1 MNKSLYTN
9 IAFISYKHEDEAWA
23 KWLQKKLQYYKLPV
37 DICKKHP
44 NLEFSECPRH
54 VFKDT
59 TDLSGGVLAK
69 AIKAGLDSSKFLIVI
84 CSPRAAK
91 SEWVC
96 KEVQEFIDS
105 GREEYIIPF
114 IIEGEPHA
122 KNKENEC
129 FPSTLKSLAGE
140 RELLGINVNENGREA
155 ASVKVAARMFGLSY
169 DSLWQRFKREE
180 KKKRRNIIAT
190 FITAIIILLS
200 IIAYGIWA
208 NRRITE
214 ERDKANIANNQLFAA
229 NKRITKQ
236 KGKLQEAN
244 DSILKQKSA
253 LQQAFN
259 NLAKTEHALTQSNND
274 LKEKNYQLKIER
286 DNVLK
291 ANWGMQEN
299 QARAV
304 SEKAKE
310 LISNG
315 NVLKGA
321 YLSLSVLPKD
331 RNSTIRPFVIN
342 AEQALRSA
350 YDSLVYGKKSFA
362 LLEQNGQVLHTS
374 FSEDS
379 KYILTTSNDGK
390 IRIWETCTGQET
402 NFISPYFGQSILSAY
417 FVGSDKII
425 SFLYDGSVYLINIKT
440 GIKKHINISGTNP
453 VFSNNKKKFALSQNK
468 DNIIKIFNTDT
479 WETIDKIQANT
490 LTFSPIDNKIAYVNN
505 GEVIIKDGNIIIN
518 RWKCINSRI
527 VYSLQYSPDGRSL
540 LICTNDSLSL
550 WDIESTAKISSYTE
564 EGGFNGAIYTK
575 DGKHIVTQSESG
587 KVLFFHKNNFKRP
600 FYMFQYPSSVEKID
614 FSPNNEYF
622 SEFNFKEG
630 FVSLYKNPISQKN
643 NTNID
648 NLYSS
653 EDNIYICSNG
663 YNFIK
668 IDGDRIKLHNMSG
681 SIMKIYPN
689 PFTKKVKSKNG
700 HYYVLN
706 MTNGINYSSK
716 TGDMAIISKED
727 KKIHLIN
734 ALNPKDNYVLPI
746 TSQMFSCA
754 FSNDGHFLAV
764 GCRNKIIYIWNIFNK
779 QMHAVLYGHKLGV
792 TSLAFSNDNKTLISS
807 SYDNTIR
814 FWNIEN
820 RKEKYY
826 YDASNYDIKSVA
838 FNYWGSHYAFA
849 DEEGIHIKDLN
860 TKHEIYTIQIK
871 DAKQINFSNKDS
883 YMYIMRG
890 NYDDEKYDGNHF
902 VRIVL
907 PKYNDIYHYFNNL
920 LKNFNLTKEEKRR
933 FFLE

>member
-1 MNKSLYTN
+1 MCTNSKYTN
-9 IAFISYKHEDEAWA
+9 IAFISYKREDEAWA
-23 KWLQKKLQYYKLPV
+23 KWLQKKLEHYKLPTE
-37 DICKKHP
+37 IRKNNP
-44 NLEFSECPRH
+44 NLEFSKHPRH

-180 KKKRRNIIAT
+180 KKKRRNLIAT
-190 FITAIIILLS
+190 FIMAIIILLS

-214 ERDKANIANNQLFAA
+214 ERDKANIANNQLFSA

-236 KGKLQEAN
+236 KSKLQEAN

-331 RNSTIRPFVIN
+331 RNSTIRPFVTN

-479 WETIDKIQANT
+479 WETIDKIRANT

-518 RWKCINSRI
+518 RWKCINSQI

-587 KVLFFHKNNFKRP
+587 KVLFF
-600 FYMFQYPSSVEKID
+600 
-614 FSPNNEYF
+614 
-622 SEFNFKEG
+622 
-630 FVSLYKNPISQKN
+630 SQKQFQK
-643 NTNID
+643 TF
-648 NLYSS
+648 LYV
-653 EDNIYICSNG
+653 
-663 YNFIK
+663 
-668 IDGDRIKLHNMSG
+668 
-681 SIMKIYPN
+681 SI
-689 PFTKKVKSKNG
+689 S
-700 HYYVLN
+700 
-706 MTNGINYSSK
+706 
-716 TGDMAIISKED
+716 
-727 KKIHLIN
+727 
-734 ALNPKDNYVLPI
+734 
-746 TSQMFSCA
+746 
-754 FSNDGHFLAV
+754 
-764 GCRNKIIYIWNIFNK
+764 
-779 QMHAVLYGHKLGV
+779 
-792 TSLAFSNDNKTLISS
+792 
-807 SYDNTIR
+807 
-814 FWNIEN
+814 
-820 RKEKYY
+820 
-826 YDASNYDIKSVA
+826 
-838 FNYWGSHYAFA
+838 
-849 DEEGIHIKDLN
+849 
-860 TKHEIYTIQIK
+860 
-871 DAKQINFSNKDS
+871 
-883 YMYIMRG
+883 
-890 NYDDEKYDGNHF
+890 
-902 VRIVL
+902 
-907 PKYNDIYHYFNNL
+907 
-920 LKNFNLTKEEKRR
+920 
-933 FFLE
+933 FFC

>member
-622 SEFNFKEG
+622 SEFNFK
-630 FVSLYKNPISQKN
+630 
-643 NTNID
+643 
-648 NLYSS
+648 
-653 EDNIYICSNG
+653 
-663 YNFIK
+663 
-668 IDGDRIKLHNMSG
+668 
-681 SIMKIYPN
+681 
-689 PFTKKVKSKNG
+689 
-700 HYYVLN
+700 
-706 MTNGINYSSK
+706 
-716 TGDMAIISKED
+716 
-727 KKIHLIN
+727 
-734 ALNPKDNYVLPI
+734 
-746 TSQMFSCA
+746 
-754 FSNDGHFLAV
+754 
-764 GCRNKIIYIWNIFNK
+764 
-779 QMHAVLYGHKLGV
+779 
-792 TSLAFSNDNKTLISS
+792 
-807 SYDNTIR
+807 
-814 FWNIEN
+814 IE
-820 RKEKYY
+820 
-826 YDASNYDIKSVA
+826 
-838 FNYWGSHYAFA
+838 
-849 DEEGIHIKDLN
+849 
-860 TKHEIYTIQIK
+860 
-871 DAKQINFSNKDS
+871 
-883 YMYIMRG
+883 
-890 NYDDEKYDGNHF
+890 
-902 VRIVL
+902 
-907 PKYNDIYHYFNNL
+907 
-920 LKNFNLTKEEKRR
+920 
-933 FFLE
+933 

>member
-1 MNKSLYTN
+1 MCTNSKYTN
-9 IAFISYKHEDEAWA
+9 IAFISYKREDEAWA
-23 KWLQKKLQYYKLPV
+23 KWLQKKLEHYKLPTE
-37 DICKKHP
+37 IRKKNP
-44 NLEFSECPRH
+44 DLEFSEHPRH

-59 TDLSGGVLAK
+59 TDLSGGVLAEE
-69 AIKAGLDSSKFLIVI
+69 IKKGLDSSKYLIVI

-91 SEWVC
+91 SKWVC
-96 KEVQEFIDS
+96 KEVQNFIDT
-105 GREEYIIPF
+105 GRERYIIPF
-114 IIEGEPHA
+114 IIEGEPNA
-122 KNKENEC
+122 NNIDNEC
-129 FPSTLKSLAGE
+129 FPEALKTLTAE
-140 RELLGINVNENGREA
+140 RELLGINVNEYGREA
-155 ASVKVAARMFGLSY
+155 AAVKVAARMFELSF

-190 FITAIIILLS
+190 FIMAIIILLS

-214 ERDKANIANNQLFAA
+214 ERDKANIANNQLLSA

-259 NLAKTEHALTQSNND
+259 NLAKTEHALAQSNNG

-331 RNSTIRPFVIN
+331 RHSTIRPFVTN

-350 YDSLVYGKKSFA
+350 YDSLVYGKKPFA

-402 NFISPYFGQSILSAY
+402 NFISPYFGQSIMSAY

-425 SFLYDGSVYLINIKT
+425 SFLYDGSVYLLNIKT
-440 GIKKHINISGTNP
+440 GIKKHIEISGTTP
-453 VFSNNKKKFALSQNK
+453 VFSKNRKNLALSQNK
-468 DNIIKIFNTDT
+468 NNIIKILNTDT
-479 WETIDKIQANT
+479 WEIIDKIEANT
-490 LTFSPIDNKIAYVNN
+490 LAFSPIDNKIAYINN
-505 GEVIIKDGNIIIN
+505 REVIIKDGNIIVN
-518 RWKCINSRI
+518 RWKCINSQI
-527 VYSLQYSPDGRSL
+527 VYSLQYSPDGRNL
-540 LICTNDSLSL
+540 LICTNDSVSL

-564 EGGFNGAIYTK
+564 EGGFNGAIYTD

-600 FYMFQYPSSVEKID
+600 FCMFQYPSSVEKID

-643 NTNID
+643 VTNID

-668 IDGDRIKLHNMSG
+668 TDGDKIKLYDMLGN
-681 SIMKIYPN
+681 IMKIYSN

-700 HYYVLN
+700 HYYTLD
-706 MTNGINYSSK
+706 MINGINYSSE

-734 ALNPKDNYVLPI
+734 AINPKDNYVLPI
-746 TSQMFSCA
+746 TSQIFSCA

-764 GCRNKIIYIWNIFNK
+764 GCRNKSIYIYGILLTNK
-779 QMHAVLYGHKLGV
+779 CMQFYMV
-792 TSLAFSNDNKTLISS
+792 TN
-807 SYDNTIR
+807 
-814 FWNIEN
+814 
-820 RKEKYY
+820 
-826 YDASNYDIKSVA
+826 
-838 FNYWGSHYAFA
+838 
-849 DEEGIHIKDLN
+849 
-860 TKHEIYTIQIK
+860 
-871 DAKQINFSNKDS
+871 
-883 YMYIMRG
+883 
-890 NYDDEKYDGNHF
+890 
-902 VRIVL
+902 
-907 PKYNDIYHYFNNL
+907 
-920 LKNFNLTKEEKRR
+920 
-933 FFLE
+933 